1 MSNKNNNEKKEIKS
15 WLKMIGKDREWLAE
29 KCSVEKSSVDGW
41 FAARRNIPKT
51 ALAFIRTLMHDVESK
66 SDSVSSPIPPTVL
79 PNLDAR
85 GKMFLQFD
93 EEAQKK
99 VFAEAARLNMDP
111 STYCTLATEWCCDQ
125 PNIGELLLKRLN
137 AKKNAARTE
146 SVETFD
152 TGIPEDR
159 RHLKSRSNEENETA

>member
-1 MSNKNNNEKKEIKS
+1 MQRAEEIKNWLKRIGLNREWLGEKTFVKKRQVDNWLSSGRKIPEAKMLIIEQLMNEVSLLDEKKE
-15 WLKMIGKDREWLAE
+15 LA
-29 KCSVEKSSVDGW
+29 S
-41 FAARRNIPKT
+41 
-51 ALAFIRTLMHDVESK
+51 
-66 SDSVSSPIPPTVL
+66 L

-99 VFAEAARLNMDP
+99 VFVEAARLNMDP

-146 SVETFD
+146 SVETFN

-159 RHLKSRSNEENETA
+159 RHLKSRSNKENETA